1 MSKPAPIIKVSFEAF
16 CFSGIFMIMQI
27 KLNQLRQIIRE
38 ELSQHLCEITLLER
52 SDNDNIKVSY
62 DDGSKKELS
71 YDEML
76 DLIKQKKLSG
86 EKYQHLLQMLKS
98 LKK

>member
-1 MSKPAPIIKVSFEAF
+1 
-16 CFSGIFMIMQI
+16 MIMQI

>member
-1 MSKPAPIIKVSFEAF
+1 
-16 CFSGIFMIMQI
+16 MQI
-27 KLNQLRQIIRE
+27 KIKELRKIISE
-38 ELSQHLCEITLLER
+38 ELTQYLCEITLVER
-52 SDNDNIKVSY
+52 SDNDKISVSY

-86 EKYQHLLQMLKS
+86 GKYKHLLQMLKS

>member
-1 MSKPAPIIKVSFEAF
+1 
-16 CFSGIFMIMQI
+16 MIMQI

-52 SDNDNIKVSY
+52 NDNDNIKVSY